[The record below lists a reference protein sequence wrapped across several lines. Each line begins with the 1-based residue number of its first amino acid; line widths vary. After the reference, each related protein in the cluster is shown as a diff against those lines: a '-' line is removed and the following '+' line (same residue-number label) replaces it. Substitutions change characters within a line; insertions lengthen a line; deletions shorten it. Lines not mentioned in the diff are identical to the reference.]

1 MMPQLKSIGALSAA
15 MTAGE
20 TTAVDLLDDC
30 LARINDPAGEGS
42 RAFLKVYQDRAR
54 AEADAVD
61 KRRAAGVA
69 LGPLAG
75 IPVAIKDLFDVA
87 GETTTAGT
95 KILAENPPAAADAVI
110 VSRLRAAGA
119 VIIGKNNMT
128 ELAYSG
134 LGINSHYDTPR
145 NPWDRET
152 GRSPG
157 GSSSGA
163 GVSVADGLAVA
174 AIGTD
179 TAGSVRIPAGV
190 NGVTGFKPTAS
201 RVPQGG
207 CYPLSKHLDS
217 IGPLAPTV
225 DCCLILDGIM
235 SGDLVPDVAARDLG
249 SLTLG
254 VPQTIV
260 LNDLDEP
267 VAHAFDRAI
276 HALSAAGARIVEFD
290 FPELTEA
297 VEAQGA
303 YGTFQ
308 AAEAWAL
315 HKELAETRAD
325 EFDPLVMARMKAGKD
340 MTATD
345 FIRLVEARAA
355 IIARGNRR
363 TEGFDAAILPSVALV
378 APAIQ
383 PLIDDFDL
391 YVKTNMLMLRNTG
404 LGNFLDR
411 CGFSIPVHAAGE
423 APVGLMVMG
432 QTGGDYGLMGV
443 AKAVEGIV
451 NVTTAA

>member
-1 MMPQLKSIGALSAA
+1 MKSIATLSAA
-15 MTAGE
+15 MAAGE
-20 TTAVDLLDDC
+20 TTAVGLLEDS
-30 LARINDPAGEGS
+30 LARIGDPAGEGS
-42 RAFLKVYQDRAR
+42 RAFLKVYENRAL
-54 AEADAVD
+54 AEAEAVD
-61 KRRAAGVA
+61 RRRAAGVA

-119 VIIGKNNMT
+119 VIVGKNNMT

-134 LGINSHYDTPR
+134 LGINSHYGTPR
-145 NPWDRET
+145 NPWDRAT

-225 DCCLILDGIM
+225 GCCVVLDGVM
-235 SGDLVPDVAARDLG
+235 SGDGAHEVADFAVDT
-249 SLTLG
+249 LTLA

-260 LNDLDEP
+260 LDDLDEA
-267 VAHAFDRAI
+267 VAQAFERSV
-276 HALSAAGARIVEFD
+276 HALSAAGAQIVEFD
-290 FPELTEA
+290 FPELAEA
-297 VEAQGA
+297 VHAQA
-303 YGTFQ
+303 TYGTFQ
-308 AAEAWAL
+308 AAEAWAA

-325 EFDPLVMARMKAGKD
+325 EFDPLVMARMKMGKD

-345 FIRLVEARAA
+345 FIRLVDMRAE
-355 IIARGNRR
+355 IVIRGNRR
-363 TEGFDAAILPSVALV
+363 TAAYDAVILPSVAIT

-391 YVKTNMLMLRNTG
+391 YVKTNMMMLRNTG

-411 CGFSIPVHAAGE
+411 CGFSIPVHAEGE

-432 QTGGDYGLMGV
+432 QTGGDHRLMAV

-451 NVTTAA
+451 NLTTAA

>member
-1 MMPQLKSIGALSAA
+1 MKSIARLGAA
-15 MTAGE
+15 MAAGE
-20 TTAVDLLDDC
+20 TTAVALLEQC
-30 LARINDPAGEGS
+30 LARIQDPAGEGG
-42 RAFLKVYQDRAR
+42 RTFLKVYEQRAR
-54 AEADAVD
+54 AEAEAIDR
-61 KRRAAGVA
+61 RRAAGVA
-69 LGPLAG
+69 VGPLAG
-75 IPVAIKDLFDVA
+75 IPIAIKDLFDVA

-95 KILAENPPAAADAVI
+95 RILAENPPANADATI
-110 VSRLRAAGA
+110 VGRLREAGA

-145 NPWDRET
+145 NPWDRDT

-163 GVSVADGLAVA
+163 GVSVADGMAVA

-190 NGVTGFKPTAS
+190 NGVTGFKPSAS
-201 RVPQGG
+201 RVDQRG

-225 DCCLILDGIM
+225 DCCIAIDAVISDDGMPEIANR
-235 SGDLVPDVAARDLG
+235 SVG

-260 LNDLDEP
+260 LDNLDDE
-267 VAHAFDRAI
+267 VAHAFDRAC
-276 HALSAAGARIVEFD
+276 HALSAAGAQIVEFD

-297 VEAQGA
+297 TEAQAA

-308 AAEAWAL
+308 AAEAWAA
-315 HKELAETRAD
+315 HKELAEARGD
-325 EFDPLVMARMKAGKD
+325 EFDPLVMARMKAGAD

-345 FIRLVEARAA
+345 FIRLVEARDA
-355 IIARGNRR
+355 IVERGNRR
-363 TEGFDAAILPSVALV
+363 TAGYDAAILPSVAKV
-378 APAIQ
+378 APPIQ
-383 PLIDDFDL
+383 PLVEDFDL
-391 YVKTNMLMLRNTG
+391 YVTTNLMMLRNTG

-411 CGFSIPVHAAGE
+411 CGFSIPVHAEGE
-423 APVGLMVMG
+423 PPVGLMAMG
-432 QTGGDYGLMGV
+432 QTGGDRHIMGV
-443 AKAVEGIV
+443 ARAIEGIV

>member
-1 MMPQLKSIGALSAA
+1 MPQLNSIAKLSAA
-15 MTAGE
+15 QAAGE
-20 TTAVDLLDDC
+20 TTAVQLLDDC
-30 LARINDPAGEGS
+30 LARISDPGGEGS
-42 RAFLKVYQDRAR
+42 RAFLKVYEDRAR
-54 AEADAVD
+54 AEAEAIDT
-61 KRRAAGVA
+61 RRAAGVA

-75 IPVAIKDLFDVA
+75 IPMSVKDLFDVA

-95 KILAENPPAAADAVI
+95 RILAENPPAADDAVI

-119 VIIGKNNMT
+119 VIVGKNNMT

-134 LGINSHYDTPR
+134 IGINSHYDTPR
-145 NPWDRET
+145 NPWDRQT
-152 GRSPG
+152 GRVPG

-163 GVSVADGLAVA
+163 GVSVADGMAVG

-201 RVPQGG
+201 RVDQGG

-225 DCCLILDGIM
+225 DCCLAIDGVI
-235 SGDLVPDVAARDLG
+235 SGEGPHTVTERAVG
-249 SLTLG
+249 TLTLA

-260 LNDLDEP
+260 LNDLDDE
-267 VAHAFDRAI
+267 VAHAFDRAC
-276 HALSAAGARIVEFD
+276 HALSAAGAQIVEFE

-297 VEAQGA
+297 VEAQAA

-308 AAEAWAL
+308 AAEAWAA
-315 HKELAETRAD
+315 HKELGETRTD
-325 EFDPLVMARMKAGKD
+325 EFDPLVMARMKAGQD

-345 FIRLVEARAA
+345 FIRLVEARAG
-355 IIARGNRR
+355 IIGRGNRR
-363 TEGFDAAILPSVALV
+363 TAGYDAAILPSVALV

-383 PLIDDFDL
+383 PLLDDFDL
-391 YVKTNMLMLRNTG
+391 YVKTNILMLRNTG

-411 CGFSIPVHAAGE
+411 CGFSIPIHGEGE

-432 QTGGDYGLMGV
+432 QTGGDHGLMGV
-443 AKAVEGIV
+443 ARAVEQIV

>member
-1 MMPQLKSIGALSAA
+1 MKSIAQLNAA
-15 MTAGE
+15 MAAGE
-20 TTAVDLLDDC
+20 TTATALLEEC
-30 LARINDPAGEGS
+30 LARIQDPAGEGS
-42 RAFLKVYQDRAR
+42 RTFLKVYEARAR
-54 AEADAVD
+54 AEAEAIDR
-61 KRRAAGVA
+61 RRAAGVA

-75 IPVAIKDLFDVA
+75 IPIAIKDLFDVA

-110 VSRLRAAGA
+110 VGRLREAGA
-119 VIIGKNNMT
+119 VIVGKNNMT

-163 GVSVADGLAVA
+163 GVSVADGMAVA

-190 NGVTGFKPTAS
+190 NGVTGLKPTAS
-201 RVPQGG
+201 RVDQRG

-225 DCCLILDGIM
+225 DCCIAVDAVI
-235 SGDLVPDVAARDLG
+235 SGEGPPEVASRSVA

-260 LNDLDEP
+260 LDNLDDE
-267 VAHAFDRAI
+267 VAQAFDRACR
-276 HALSAAGARIVEFD
+276 ALSDAGAQLVEFD

-297 VEAQGA
+297 VEAQAA

-315 HKELAETRAD
+315 HKELGETRGD
-325 EFDPLVMARMKAGKD
+325 EFDHLVMARMKAGAD

-363 TEGFDAAILPSVALV
+363 TAGYDAAILPSVAKV
-378 APAIQ
+378 APPIQ
-383 PLIDDFDL
+383 PLVEDFDL
-391 YVKTNMLMLRNTG
+391 YVSTNLMMLRNTG

-411 CGFSIPVHAAGE
+411 CAFSIPVHAAGE
-423 APVGLMVMG
+423 PPVGLMVMG
-432 QTGGDYGLMGV
+432 QTGADRHLMGV
-443 AKAVEGIV
+443 ARAVEGVV
-451 NVTTAA
+451 NLTTAA